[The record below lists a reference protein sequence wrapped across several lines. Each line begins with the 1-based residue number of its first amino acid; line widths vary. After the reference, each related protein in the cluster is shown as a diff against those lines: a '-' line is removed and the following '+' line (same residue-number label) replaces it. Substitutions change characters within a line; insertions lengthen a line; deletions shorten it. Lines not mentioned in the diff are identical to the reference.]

1 MKESVLGMLIFGAFE
16 HNVRRMKGGGGG
28 WEKAEMA
35 DLILHQPPFPESNDQ
50 SLRWSYCDVGDMVE
64 SGE

>member
-1 MKESVLGMLIFGAFE
+1 MLNFEAFE
-16 HNVRRMKGGGGG
+16 HNVRRVKGGGRGG
-28 WEKAEMA
+28 KKAEMA

-50 SLRWSYCDVGDMVE
+50 SPKWSHCDVGDMIK

>member
-1 MKESVLGMLIFGAFE
+1 
-16 HNVRRMKGGGGG
+16 
-28 WEKAEMA
+28 MA

-50 SLRWSYCDVGDMVE
+50 SLRWSHCDVGDMGE

>member
-1 MKESVLGMLIFGAFE
+1 
-16 HNVRRMKGGGGG
+16 
-28 WEKAEMA
+28 MA

-50 SLRWSYCDVGDMVE
+50 SPKWSHDVGDMIK